1 MRRFM
6 ILFLLL
12 FTAVFVFG
20 DMLHSDYQ
28 VSNDRVYLI
37 NPIFYENIK
46 VKDAGNG
53 RYEVTDT
60 GDFNFISN
68 SGRNIAFSLK
78 NGELTGSFTEY
89 YENGLKL
96 SEGSYVNGKKNG
108 KWYTYNDSGRRWIQE
123 TYKDGKLDGEYV
135 EWYSNTGQE
144 KIKGN
149 YVNNKRV
156 GKWNTYYTN
165 GQKESEGSYS
175 NNQKD
180 GKWTTWYNSGI
191 KKLETEYS
199 NGEISGDDIAN
210 YENGNV
216 FYKGKY
222 RNGEGSVVSYFSSGE
237 LKFEGN
243 YKLRKKEGTW
253 KYFDKSGNIVAT
265 EIYNNGILQY

>member
-6 ILFLLL
+6 ILFLSL

-96 SEGSYVNGKKNG
+96 SEGSYVNGKKM
-108 KWYTYNDSGRRWIQE
+108 
-123 TYKDGKLDGEYV
+123 
-135 EWYSNTGQE
+135 
-144 KIKGN
+144 
-149 YVNNKRV
+149 
-156 GKWNTYYTN
+156 
-165 GQKESEGSYS
+165 
-175 NNQKD
+175 
-180 GKWTTWYNSGI
+180 
-191 KKLETEYS
+191 
-199 NGEISGDDIAN
+199 
-210 YENGNV
+210 ENGIRIMTAV
-216 FYKGKY
+216 EDGY
-222 RNGEGSVVSYFSSGE
+222 RKRIKTESLTASMWNGIRIQD
-237 LKFEGN
+237 
-243 YKLRKKEGTW
+243 RKK
-253 KYFDKSGNIVAT
+253 
-265 EIYNNGILQY
+265 